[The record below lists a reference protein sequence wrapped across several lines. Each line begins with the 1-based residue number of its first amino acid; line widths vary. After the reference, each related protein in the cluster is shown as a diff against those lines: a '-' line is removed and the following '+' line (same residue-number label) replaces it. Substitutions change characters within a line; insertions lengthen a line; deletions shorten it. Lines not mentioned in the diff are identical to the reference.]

1 MLVDH
6 NSGKVF
12 VTGRYYVSAIDMKTF
27 EVTKLQLEG
36 APNGGTRYIGMNM
49 TVDGDKLYVPERTG
63 GKLFVVDTKT
73 FKVEKTIQTQGE
85 DSPLRFAPPTLL
97 WTTR

>member
-27 EVTKLQLEG
+27 EVQAAARKARPMV
-36 APNGGTRYIGMNM
+36 AP
-49 TVDGDKLYVPERTG
+49 
-63 GKLFVVDTKT
+63 
-73 FKVEKTIQTQGE
+73 
-85 DSPLRFAPPTLL
+85 ATLV
-97 WTTR
+97 